1 MMSHRPEYP
10 RPQFV
15 RAKWLNLNGAWD
27 FAFDDRDQGLEER
40 WYDPANVEGRFPQ
53 RIEVPYVFQSAL
65 SGIGRRE
72 RHDLLWYH
80 RTFEVPAGWREGGQR
95 VLLHFGAVDYRA
107 WVWVNG
113 ELAAYHEGGHT
124 PFHADITPL
133 LAETNH
139 LVVRVE
145 DVITDL
151 TQPRGKQ
158 FWQEQSAG
166 IFYTPSSGIW
176 QTVWLEVVPAVHLTR
191 VQLTP
196 NVSAGTVTI
205 ACTASSP
212 LPATAACEITFG
224 GKFVASAEIALEG
237 GSGEAAVAIPNARLW
252 SPEDPACY
260 DVTLRLSTGEGRPDE
275 VRSYFG
281 MRSIEVVDGK
291 IRLNGAPYTM
301 KLVLDQGY
309 FPTGLLTAP
318 SDADLRRD
326 VELAREMGFNGVRK
340 HQKVEDPRYL
350 YWADRLGLLV
360 WGEMA
365 NNYRF
370 SETGVRRLVAEWQEV
385 IARDYNHPCIVAW
398 VPMNES
404 WGVPALQ
411 QEPRQREL
419 LQALYHLTRV
429 LDPTRLV
436 ISNDGWE
443 HAYSDLCTIHDY
455 SSDAETL
462 YARYAAMEEVLAYR
476 PSNRPL
482 YVGDF
487 RYEGQPILV
496 SECGGIAFRLGDEQ
510 GWGYSTVTDEEAFAA
525 SYGRLVG
532 ALQRAP
538 LLQGYCY
545 TQLTDVEQ
553 EINGLLTYDRR
564 PKLPLEIIRA
574 INQGRSPEPEAQA
587 ERLPALAPA

>member
-1 MMSHRPEYP
+1 MMHRPEYP

-15 RAKWLNLNGAWD
+15 RADWQNLNGAWA
-27 FAFDDRDQGLEER
+27 FAFDDGDEGLAGR
-40 WYDPANVEGRFPQ
+40 WYDPVNVADHFPL
-53 RIEVPYVFQSAL
+53 RIETPFVFQSAL

-80 RTFEVPAGWREGGQR
+80 RTFELPDGWREDGRR

-113 ELAAYHEGGHT
+113 EFAVYHEGGHT
-124 PFHADITPL
+124 PFQADITPL
-133 LAETNH
+133 LARTNH

-145 DVITDL
+145 DVISDL

-158 FWQEQSAG
+158 FWQEQPGG

-176 QTVWLEVVPAVHLTR
+176 QTVWLEVVPTVHLTR
-191 VQLTP
+191 VQFTP
-196 NVSAGTVTI
+196 DVAAGAVTV
-205 ACTASSP
+205 ACTASSA
-212 LPATAACEITFG
+212 LPATAGCEITFEG
-224 GKFVASAEIALEG
+224 AFVASAEITLEG
-237 GSGEAAVAIPNARLW
+237 GRGEAVVPIPNARLW

-260 DVTLRLSTGEGRPDE
+260 DVTLRLRAGAGPEDI

-281 MRSIEVVDGK
+281 LRSVAVAGGRIL
-291 IRLNGAPYTM
+291 LNGAPYTM

-318 SDADLRRD
+318 SDAELRRD

-370 SETGVRRLVAEWQEV
+370 SETGVSRLVAEWQEA

-398 VPMNES
+398 VPVNES

-411 QEPRQREL
+411 QERRQREL
-419 LQALYHLTRV
+419 LQALYHLTRS

-443 HAYSDLCTIHDY
+443 HATSDLCTIHDY
-455 SSDAETL
+455 SHDVDAL
-462 YARYAAMEEVLAYR
+462 YARYAAMEEMLAYR

-482 YVGDF
+482 YVEEFG
-487 RYEGQPILV
+487 YGGQPILV
-496 SECGGIAFRLGDEQ
+496 SECGGIAYRLGDEQ
-510 GWGYSTVTDEEAFAA
+510 GWGYSTVADETSFAA
-525 SYGRLVG
+525 SYRRLIA

-553 EINGLLTYDRR
+553 EINGLLTFDRR
-564 PKLPLEIIRA
+564 PKLPLDIIRA
-574 INQGRSPEPEAQA
+574 INEGRSPELE
-587 ERLPALAPA
+587 EEGLPALAAG

>member
-1 MMSHRPEYP
+1 M
-10 RPQFV
+10 
-15 RAKWLNLNGAWD
+15 LNG
-27 FAFDDRDQGLEER
+27 FPRYLRSVLEQGFWPESHLAA
-40 WYDPANVEGRFPQ
+40 P
-53 RIEVPYVFQSAL
+53 SAEA
-65 SGIGRRE
+65 IRRE
-72 RHDLLWYH
+72 
-80 RTFEVPAGWREGGQR
+80 
-95 VLLHFGAVDYRA
+95 
-107 WVWVNG
+107 
-113 ELAAYHEGGHT
+113 
-124 PFHADITPL
+124 
-133 LAETNH
+133 
-139 LVVRVE
+139 
-145 DVITDL
+145 
-151 TQPRGKQ
+151 
-158 FWQEQSAG
+158 
-166 IFYTPSSGIW
+166 
-176 QTVWLEVVPAVHLTR
+176 
-191 VQLTP
+191 
-196 NVSAGTVTI
+196 
-205 ACTASSP
+205 
-212 LPATAACEITFG
+212 
-224 GKFVASAEIALEG
+224 
-237 GSGEAAVAIPNARLW
+237 
-252 SPEDPACY
+252 
-260 DVTLRLSTGEGRPDE
+260 
-275 VRSYFG
+275 
-281 MRSIEVVDGK
+281 
-291 IRLNGAPYTM
+291 
-301 KLVLDQGY
+301 
-309 FPTGLLTAP
+309 
-318 SDADLRRD
+318 
-326 VELAREMGFNGVRK
+326 VELIQELGFNAARI
-340 HQKVEDPRYL
+340 HQKVEDPRFL
-350 YWADRLGLLV
+350 SWCDRLGLMV

-365 NNYRF
+365 NTFTWSDAAVTRV
-370 SETGVRRLVAEWQEV
+370 TREWTDAV
-385 IARDYNHPCIVAW
+385 LRDRNSPAIVAW
-398 VPMNES
+398 VPINES

-411 QEPRQREL
+411 TDPRQPNWQESL
-419 LQALYHLTRV
+419 WHLTHA
-429 LDPTRLV
+429 LDGSRPV

>member
-1 MMSHRPEYP
+1 MIPRPEYP

-15 RAKWLNLNGAWD
+15 RREWRNLNGAWD
-27 FAFDDRDQGLEER
+27 FAFDDGDQGLAGR
-40 WYDPANVEGRFPQ
+40 WYDPANVAGHFPLQ
-53 RIEVPYVFQSAL
+53 IEVPFVFQSAL

-80 RTFEVPAGWREGGQR
+80 RTFTLPDGWQEDGQR
-95 VLLHFGAVDYRA
+95 VIVHFGAVDYRA

-113 ELAAYHEGGHT
+113 QLAVYHEGGHT
-124 PFHADITPL
+124 PFQADITPF
-133 LAETNH
+133 LAGTNH
-139 LVVRVE
+139 LVLRVE
-145 DVITDL
+145 DVISDL

-158 FWQEQSAG
+158 FWQEQPAG

-176 QTVWLEVVPAVHLTR
+176 QTVWLEGVPALHLTR
-191 VQLTP
+191 VQFTP
-196 NVSAGTVTI
+196 DAAASAVTI
-205 ACTASSP
+205 TCTASAP
-212 LPATAACEITFG
+212 RPATVSCAITLEG
-224 GKFVASAEIALEG
+224 AFVTSAEITLEEG
-237 GSGEAAVAIPNARLW
+237 RGEATVPIPDARLW

-260 DVTLRLSTGEGRPDE
+260 DANLRLSAGEGPVDE
-275 VRSYFG
+275 VGSYFG
-281 MRSIEVVDGK
+281 LRSVEAADGQL
-291 IRLNGAPYTM
+291 RLNGAPYTM

-309 FPTGLLTAP
+309 FPGGLLTAP
-318 SDADLRRD
+318 SDEALRRD

-350 YWADRLGLLV
+350 FWADRLGLLV

-370 SETGVRRLVAEWQEV
+370 SEAGANRLIAEWQEA

-398 VPMNES
+398 APVNES
-404 WGVPALQ
+404 WGVPDLQ
-411 QEPRQREL
+411 HQRRQRQL
-419 LQALYHLTRV
+419 LQALYHLTHA

-443 HAYSDLCTIHDY
+443 HASSDLCTIHDY
-455 SSDAETL
+455 SSDADTL
-462 YARYAAMEEVLAYR
+462 YARYAAMEEMLAYR

-482 YVGDF
+482 YVEDF
-487 RYEGQPILV
+487 GYEGQPILV
-496 SECGGIAFRLGDEQ
+496 SECGGIAYRLGDEP
-510 GWGYSTVTDEEAFAA
+510 GWGYTTVTDEAAFVA
-525 SYGRLVG
+525 SIQRLLG

-553 EINGLLTYDRR
+553 EINGLLTFDRQ
-564 PKLPLEIIRA
+564 PKLPLDIIRA
-574 INQGRSPEPEAQA
+574 INEGKSPERQEEA
-587 ERLPALAPA
+587 ERLPAPA